1 MSEIKADYL
10 DIFPEWIIDIIRK
23 EKLTIDLPAKL
34 DLVSSRT
41 ELADIKDLEML
52 KPYIFNIVIKYI
64 VSLALD

>member
-10 DIFPEWIIDIIRK
+10 DIFPEWITEIIRK
-23 EKLTIDLPAKL
+23 EKLTIDIPAKL

>member
-10 DIFPEWIIDIIRK
+10 DIFPEWITEIIRK
-23 EKLTIDLPAKL
+23 EKLTIDIPTKL

>member
-1 MSEIKADYL
+1 MSEIKTDYL
-10 DIFPEWIIDIIRK
+10 DIFPEWITEIIRK
-23 EKLTIDLPAKL
+23 EKLTIDIPAKL

>member
-10 DIFPEWIIDIIRK
+10 DIFPEWITEIIRK
-23 EKLTIDLPAKL
+23 EKLTIDIPAKL

-41 ELADIKDLEML
+41 ELADIKDLEIL

>member
-1 MSEIKADYL
+1 MSEIKTDYL
-10 DIFPEWIIDIIRK
+10 DIFPEWITEIIRN